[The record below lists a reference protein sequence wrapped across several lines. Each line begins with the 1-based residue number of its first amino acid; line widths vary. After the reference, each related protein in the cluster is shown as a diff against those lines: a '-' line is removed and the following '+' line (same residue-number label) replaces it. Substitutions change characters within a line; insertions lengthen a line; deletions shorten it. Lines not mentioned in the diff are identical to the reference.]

1 MGKKKIMKEDLM
13 YSLFGDYKRSMLIL
27 SAIVSD
33 YLMFNLMV

>member
-1 MGKKKIMKEDLM
+1 MKDFMM
-13 YSLFGDYKRSMLIL
+13 YFLFGDRKRSMLIL

>member
-1 MGKKKIMKEDLM
+1 MKEYLM
-13 YSLFGDYKRSMLIL
+13 YFLFGDYKRSMLIL